1 MVLASQ
7 AQHGM
12 WITEVM
18 HGTGTAYHMP
28 FAMWFDGPLDREAML
43 AACRAVVARHP
54 VLGCAF
60 EERDGSL
67 HLVPASGAPPIA
79 FVVEP
84 DPRLLVEREIALP
97 FELSAGPLARFTL
110 VEMSPSRHLLL
121 FVGHHLVFDGISKDL
136 LVRDLAAAYSGAPSP
151 PLPMPYGTAEEPS
164 PEARAYWRARW
175 REVPHVV
182 INGASRT
189 PRLAE
194 HGETVLRDLTHDL
207 PDLPGLTRFQVFL
220 AAVHALLHRYGNAD
234 TSVAVSMSTRTA
246 ETRDHIGLFA
256 TELPVFS
263 SFPPGGSFRELALG
277 LRDELRELNAFR
289 EVPVAR
295 AVGGI
300 KPRAALAPVSI
311 SYRRRAPDQVF
322 PGLSLSVD
330 WKMSNHMVRNALHL
344 QAVDGADGLLLT
356 LHHSPDVISRRDVE
370 LAADHLS
377 AVLRA
382 VSADPEVRLADLPL
396 LGAPVPAPVP
406 APVAAPLDATVDAPA
421 AGLAHAGAGGE
432 LVEGELI
439 EQVRLIWMEVL
450 RMDHIAPD
458 EDLYDLGGHSLTI
471 TQISARIRKRL
482 GVEVPFDVFLDDPTI
497 IGVAAAIDGLRS

>member
-12 WITEVM
+12 WITEVL

-28 FAMWFDGPLDREAML
+28 FAMWFDGPLEREAML
-43 AACRAVVARHP
+43 AACRAVLARHP
-54 VLGCAF
+54 VLGHAF
-60 EERDGSL
+60 EERDGAL
-67 HLVPASGAPPIA
+67 HLVPARELPPVA

-84 DPRLLVEREIALP
+84 DPEALIAREIARP

-110 VEMSPSRHLLL
+110 AEVSPSRHLLL
-121 FVGHHLVFDGISKDL
+121 FVAHHLVFDGMSKDL
-136 LVRDLAAAYSGAPSP
+136 LVRDLAAAYSGAPTP
-151 PLPMPYGTAEEPS
+151 PLPMPYGAAEKPS
-164 PEARAYWRARW
+164 PEAQAYWRARW
-175 REVPHVV
+175 REVPQVV
-182 INGASRT
+182 INGLTRS

-194 HGETVLRDLTHDL
+194 RGETVLLALTDDM
-207 PDLPGLTRFQVFL
+207 PDLSGVTRFEVFL
-220 AAVHALLHRYGNAD
+220 AAVHALLHRYGNAG
-234 TSVAVSMSTRTA
+234 TPVAVAMSTRTA
-246 ETRDHIGLFA
+246 QTRDAIGLFA
-256 TELPVFS
+256 TELPVFAS
-263 SFPPGGSFRELALG
+263 LSAEDSFRELALG
-277 LRDELRELNAFR
+277 IRSELRELNAFR

-300 KPRAALAPVSI
+300 KPRVALAPVSI
-311 SYRRRAPDQVF
+311 SFRRRAPEQVF
-322 PGLSLSVD
+322 PGLKLSVE

-344 QAVDGADGLLLT
+344 QAVDGDDGLHLT
-356 LHHSPDVISRRDVE
+356 LHYSPDVIPRGDVE
-370 LAADHLS
+370 LAGEHLR

-382 VSADPEVRLADLPL
+382 VAADPDVRLADLPL
-396 LGAPVPAPVP
+396 PAVPQVVP
-406 APVAAPLDATVDAPA
+406 QIPLEAPA
-421 AGLAHAGAGGE
+421 AAGPAHDEVDAE
-432 LVEGELI
+432 LV

-497 IGVAAAIDGLRS
+497 TGVAAAIGGLRP

>member
-12 WITEVM
+12 WLTEVM

-28 FAMWFDGPLDREAML
+28 FALWFDGPLDREAML
-43 AACRAVVARHP
+43 TACRAVVARHP
-54 VLGCAF
+54 VLGRAF

-67 HLVPASGAPPIA
+67 RLVPATGAPPIG

-84 DPRLLVEREIALP
+84 DPGALIDKEIALP
-97 FELSAGPLARFTL
+97 FELSSGPLARFTL
-110 VEMSPSRHLLL
+110 VEISPVRHLLL
-121 FVGHHLVFDGISKDL
+121 FVAHHLVFDGMSKDL
-136 LVRDLAAAYSGAPSP
+136 LVRDLAAAYSGAPCP
-151 PLPMPYGTAEEPS
+151 PLPLPHGRAEPPS
-164 PEARAYWRARW
+164 PEAQAYWRARW
-175 REVPHVV
+175 REVPHVT
-182 INGASRT
+182 INGVTRT

-194 HGETVLRDLTHDL
+194 HGESVLRDLTPDM
-207 PDLPGLTRFQVFL
+207 PDLPGATRFQIFL

-234 TSVAVSMSTRTA
+234 TAVAVAMSTRTA

-256 TELPVFS
+256 TELPTFS
-263 SFPPGGSFRELALG
+263 SFPSAGSFRDLALG
-277 LRDELRELNAFR
+277 FKDELRELNAFR

-300 KPRAALAPVSI
+300 KPTVALAPVSI
-311 SYRRRAPDQVF
+311 SFRRRAPDQVF
-322 PGLSLSVD
+322 PGLGLSVE
-330 WKMSNHMVRNALHL
+330 WKMSNHVVRNVLHL
-344 QAVDGADGLLLT
+344 QAVDGDDGLLLT
-356 LHHSPDVISRRDVE
+356 LHYSPDVISRQDVE
-370 LAADHLS
+370 LAGDHLS

-382 VSADPEVRLADLPL
+382 VRADPDVRLADLPL
-396 LGAPVPAPVP
+396 P
-406 APVAAPLDATVDAPA
+406 AAPLDIPSPATPETGPA
-421 AGLAHAGAGGE
+421 RSGAQAE
-432 LVEGELI
+432 PVEEELI

-497 IGVAAAIDGLRS
+497 IGVAKAVDGLRS

>member
-12 WITEVM
+12 WITEVL

-28 FAMWFDGPLDREAML
+28 FAMWFDGPLEREAML
-43 AACRAVVARHP
+43 AACRAVLARHP
-54 VLGCAF
+54 VLGHAF
-60 EERDGSL
+60 EERDGVL
-67 HLVPASGAPPIA
+67 HLVPARELPPVA

-84 DPRLLVEREIALP
+84 DPEALIEREIARP
-97 FELSAGPLARFTL
+97 FELSSGPLARFTL
-110 VEMSPSRHLLL
+110 AEVAPSRHLLL
-121 FVGHHLVFDGISKDL
+121 FVGHHLVFDGMSKDL
-136 LVRDLAAAYSGAPSP
+136 LVRDLAAAYSGAARP
-151 PLPMPYGTAEEPS
+151 PLPMPYGREEMPS
-164 PEARAYWRARW
+164 PEAEAYWRARW
-175 REVPHVV
+175 REVPQVV
-182 INGASRT
+182 INGVSRT
-189 PRLAE
+189 PRLAS
-194 HGETVLRDLTHDL
+194 HGETVLRDLTHDM
-207 PDLPGLTRFQVFL
+207 PDLPGLTRFEVFL

-234 TSVAVSMSTRTA
+234 TSVAIAMSTRTA

-263 SFPPGGSFRELALG
+263 SFSLGGSFRELALG
-277 LRDELRELNAFR
+277 IRSELRELNSFR

-300 KPRAALAPVSI
+300 KPRVALSPVSI
-311 SYRRRAPDQVF
+311 SFRRRAPEQVF
-322 PGLSLSVD
+322 PDLKLSVE
-330 WKMSNHMVRNALHL
+330 WKMSNHMVRNSLHL

-356 LHHSPDVISRRDVE
+356 LHYSPDVISRQDVE
-370 LAADHLS
+370 LAGDHL
-377 AVLRA
+377 ATVLRA
-382 VSADPEVRLADLPL
+382 VAADPDVRLADLPL
-396 LGAPVPAPVP
+396 PATPQV
-406 APVAAPLDATVDAPA
+406 ALAAPEETGPTHGEADA
-421 AGLAHAGAGGE
+421 
-432 LVEGELI
+432 ELI

-497 IGVAAAIDGLRS
+497 TGVAAAIGGLRP

>member
-43 AACRAVVARHP
+43 AACRAVLARHP
-54 VLGCAF
+54 VLSRAF

-67 HLVPASGAPPIA
+67 HLVPAEAGPPVA
-79 FVVEP
+79 FVLEP
-84 DPRLLVEREIALP
+84 DPAALIEREIARP
-97 FELSAGPLARFTL
+97 FSLSAGPLARFTL
-110 VEMSPSRHLLL
+110 AEVSASRHLLL
-121 FVGHHLVFDGISKDL
+121 FVGHHLVFDGMSKDL
-136 LVRDLAAAYSGAPSP
+136 LVRDLAAAYSGASAP
-151 PLPMPYGTAEEPS
+151 PLPMPYGAAEKPS
-164 PEARAYWRARW
+164 PEAEAYWRARW
-175 REVPHVV
+175 HEVPQVV
-182 INGASRT
+182 INGVART

-194 HGETVLRDLTHDL
+194 RGETVLLDLTHDM
-207 PDLPGLTRFQVFL
+207 PDLSGVTRFEVFL

-234 TSVAVSMSTRTA
+234 PSVAVAMSTRTA

-263 SFPPGGSFRELALG
+263 SRSGGSFRELALG
-277 LRDELRELNAFR
+277 LRSELRELNAFR
-289 EVPVAR
+289 EVPLAR

-300 KPRAALAPVSI
+300 KPRVALAPVSI
-311 SYRRRAPDQVF
+311 SFRRRAPEQVF
-322 PGLSLSVD
+322 PGLELSVE
-330 WKMSNHMVRNALHL
+330 WKMSNHMVRNVLHL
-344 QAVDGADGLLLT
+344 QAVDGDDGLRLT
-356 LHHSPDVISRRDVE
+356 LHYSPEVIARQDVE
-370 LAADHLS
+370 LAGEHLRK
-377 AVLRA
+377 VLRA
-382 VSADPEVRLADLPL
+382 VAEDPDVRVADLPL
-396 LGAPVPAPVP
+396 
-406 APVAAPLDATVDAPA
+406 PVAAQVTTAAAPLAVPDAVPV
-421 AGLAHAGAGGE
+421 AGEAEAE
-432 LVEGELI
+432 LV

-497 IGVAAAIDGLRS
+497 TGVAAAIGGLRS

>member
-12 WITEVM
+12 WITEMM

-67 HLVPASGAPPIA
+67 HLVSATGVPPIA

-84 DPRLLVEREIALP
+84 DPQTLIEREIALP
-97 FELSAGPLARFTL
+97 FELSTGPLARFTL
-110 VEMSPSRHLLL
+110 VEISPSRHLLL
-121 FVGHHLVFDGISKDL
+121 FVGHHLVFDGMSKDL
-136 LVRDLAAAYSGAPSP
+136 LVRDLAAGYSGAPSP
-151 PLPMPYGTAEEPS
+151 PLPMPYGTAEKPS
-164 PEARAYWRARW
+164 LEAQAYWRARW

-182 INGASRT
+182 INGVTRT
-189 PRLAE
+189 PQLAE
-194 HGETVLRDLTHDL
+194 RGETVLRDLTHDM
-207 PDLPGLTRFQVFL
+207 PDLPGVTRFQVFL

-234 TSVAVSMSTRTA
+234 TSVAVAMSTRTA

-263 SFPPGGSFRELALG
+263 SFPSGGSFRELALG
-277 LRDELRELNAFR
+277 IRNEVRELNAFR

-300 KPRAALAPVSI
+300 KPRVALAPVSI
-311 SYRRRAPDQVF
+311 SFRRRAPDQVF
-322 PGLSLSVD
+322 PGLRLSVE

-344 QAVDGADGLLLT
+344 QAVDGADGLRLT
-356 LHHSPDVISRRDVE
+356 LHYSPDVISRQDVE
-370 LAADHLS
+370 LAADHLA

-382 VSADPEVRLADLPL
+382 VSADPEVRLADLSL
-396 LGAPVPAPVP
+396 
-406 APVAAPLDATVDAPA
+406 PVAHLDATLDSTGATPE
-421 AGLAHAGAGGE
+421 AGPAHAEAGAE
-432 LVEGELI
+432 PIEEELI

-497 IGVAAAIDGLRS
+497 TGVAAAIDGLRP

>member
-12 WITEVM
+12 WITEVL

-28 FAMWFDGPLDREAML
+28 FAMWFDGPLEREAML
-43 AACRAVVARHP
+43 AACRTVLARHP
-54 VLGCAF
+54 VLGHAF
-60 EERDGSL
+60 EERDGVL
-67 HLVPASGAPPIA
+67 HLLPARELPPVA

-84 DPRLLVEREIALP
+84 DPEALIEREIARP

-110 VEMSPSRHLLL
+110 AEVSPSRHLLL
-121 FVGHHLVFDGISKDL
+121 FVAHHLVFDGMSKDL
-136 LVRDLAAAYSGAPSP
+136 LVRDLAAAYSGAPLP
-151 PLPMPYGTAEEPS
+151 PLPMPYGAEEKPS
-164 PEARAYWRARW
+164 PEAEAYWRARW
-175 REVPHVV
+175 REVPQVV
-182 INGASRT
+182 INGVTRS

-194 HGETVLRDLTHDL
+194 RGETVLLTLTDDM
-207 PDLPGLTRFQVFL
+207 PDLSGVTRFEVFL

-234 TSVAVSMSTRTA
+234 TPVAVAMSTRTA
-246 ETRDHIGLFA
+246 ETRDDIGLFA
-256 TELPVFS
+256 TELPVFA
-263 SFPPGGSFRELALG
+263 SFSAEDSFRELALDI
-277 LRDELRELNAFR
+277 RSELRELNAFR

-300 KPRAALAPVSI
+300 KPRVALAPVSI
-311 SYRRRAPDQVF
+311 SFRRRAPEQIF
-322 PGLSLSVD
+322 PGLKLSVE
-330 WKMSNHMVRNALHL
+330 WKMSSHTVRNALHL
-344 QAVDGADGLLLT
+344 QAVDGDDGLHLT
-356 LHHSPDVISRRDVE
+356 LHYSPDVIPRRDVE
-370 LAADHLS
+370 LAGDHLR

-382 VSADPEVRLADLPL
+382 VAADPDVRLADLLPAVPQVVPQITL
-396 LGAPVPAPVP
+396 EAPPEAGPAH
-406 APVAAPLDATVDAPA
+406 DEVDA
-421 AGLAHAGAGGE
+421 E
-432 LVEGELI
+432 LV

-497 IGVAAAIDGLRS
+497 TGVAAAIGELRP

>member
-54 VLGCAF
+54 VLSCAF

-382 VSADPEVRLADLPL
+382 VSADPEMRLADLPL
-396 LGAPVPAPVP
+396 PGGPVPAPLDG
-406 APVAAPLDATVDAPA
+406 PLDATVAAPA
-421 AGLAHAGAGGE
+421 AGPAHAGAGGE